1 MRLSSIVKVLARRG
15 GKKWGTKE
23 HVPGDI
29 FSLFTQ
35 REIAGTCSSK
45 FLILASF
52 LGNMF
57 PLIIHYKPNFHLFG
71 RISHVDRSSEGAN
84 FYCAGDILAAIFTV
98 PETH

>member
-1 MRLSSIVKVLARRG
+1 MSRKSTSGTRHAGTQARG
-15 GKKWGTKE
+15 GKKWGTEE

-57 PLIIHYKPNFHLFG
+57 PLIIHYKPNFHLF
-71 RISHVDRSSEGAN
+71 R
-84 FYCAGDILAAIFTV
+84 
-98 PETH
+98 